1 MVLFSLGQRKIVF
14 SSGTKMMT
22 SGMMLSAMTDGGLFA
37 PRSYVLPLHK
47 VINLNEL
54 CLLSAFVYF
63 INYIQCKLKM
73 FQMLPLTALDLLLPP
88 LLLAL
93 RSKTPQHQRRQKKMS
108 LMWKSPIKIRMKLK
122 VKSRMKVPFNK
133 WYYTI
138 ICTPKRV
145 QPNCDLDCHHDFFVG
160 CIVFGWHF
168 HLPFCSQVINKSQK
182 EWFLTSS
189 SSESERKK
197 KNTRQWDAK
206 KIWTLSMVSTTS
218 LMDRKFMTTMLK
230 QRTRTSTMSLENLLL
245 NNNTNINST

>member
-1 MVLFSLGQRKIVF
+1 MLG
-14 SSGTKMMT
+14 
-22 SGMMLSAMTDGGLFA
+22 AMTDSGLFA
-37 PRSYVLPLHK
+37 PRRYALPLHK

-88 LLLAL
+88 LLQAL
-93 RSKTPQHQRRQKKMS
+93 TRSKTPQHQRRQKKMS

-122 VKSRMKVPFNK
+122 AKSRMKVPFSK

-145 QPNCDLDCHHDFFVG
+145 QPNCDLDCYHFFVG

-168 HLPFCSQVINKSQK
+168 RLPFCSQVINKTQEK
-182 EWFLTSS
+182 LFLTSS

-197 KNTRQWDAK
+197 KNTRLWDAK
-206 KIWTLSMVSTTS
+206 KIWTPSMVSTTS
-218 LMDRKFMTTMLK
+218 PMDSRLTTIMQK
-230 QRTRTSTMSLENLLL
+230 QQTKINTMSLENWFSIHL
-245 NNNTNINST
+245 NITPG